1 MDFRMKNMMDTMR
14 KPTDLEDQ
22 YQKAK
27 NIPPLLICNQNNN
40 EKINKHLILNSEL
53 LKNNDI
59 QNPGEEIDFSC
70 IKGSYNDKIYQRN
83 IPGANLPINIDTRPL
98 PASKCSTLYSNR
110 ILEKKEIIRKIQSI

>member
-1 MDFRMKNMMDTMR
+1 MKNMMDTMR

-59 QNPGEEIDFSC
+59 QKSLR
-70 IKGSYNDKIYQRN
+70 RN
-83 IPGANLPINIDTRPL
+83 RLF
-98 PASKCSTLYSNR
+98 LY
-110 ILEKKEIIRKIQSI
+110 